1 MKHVVSISLGSSAR
15 DKRVETE
22 ILGEKISIERI
33 GTDGDQELAR
43 KKYLEFDGKVDC
55 FGIGGCEL
63 GVPIGKRYFKIH
75 AVQDLVKGLKSPAV
89 DGMGVRK
96 VVESQI
102 ANWLDERI
110 DEDVSEKTVMFCVGA
125 GRYNMVESFQKFGSK
140 LMICDAGFLLG
151 IPLYTN
157 YVGVGQ
163 FFANLYGP
171 IISRLPFS
179 VLYPTGKKQNEN
191 RPRFVRWFNKAD
203 IIADDFHYIRRYM
216 PNDLTGKIIVTNTT
230 TESDLELL
238 KDRGVKTLCTT
249 TPRLNGRSF
258 GTNMLE
264 AVLTAIN
271 GAGKSLTDSQIANM
285 ISEANIQPTLT
296 HF

>member
-75 AVQDLVKGLKSPAV
+75 AVQNLVKGLKSPAV

-110 DEDVSEKTVMFCVGA
+110 EEKVAEKVVMFCVGA
-125 GRYNMVESFQKFGSK
+125 GRYNMVESFQKYGSK

-157 YVGVGQ
+157 YVGVGK

-191 RPRFVRWFNKAD
+191 RPRFVRWFNQAD

-216 PNDLTGKIIVTNTT
+216 PNELSGKIIVTNTT

-238 KDRGVKTLCTT
+238 NDRGVKTLCTT

-264 AVLTAIN
+264 AVLTAIS
-271 GAGKSLTDSQIANM
+271 GTGKSLSDSEIASM